1 PLAVIQSK
9 TDVLFQSPST
19 TIEEKAMDISTISK
33 ECRRLSKLV
42 SNLLLLARSDS
53 NQIEMD
59 KKTFELDKLL
69 EEIVAPYKEIASY
82 QEKEKIRHVLLL
94 VSFLFLDKKQ

>member
-1 PLAVIQSK
+1 MHHMNSGHHLQ
-9 TDVLFQSPST
+9 LFNQNGCFISV
-19 TIEEKAMDISTISK
+19 TIRYDRRKAMDISTISK

-59 KKTFELDKLL
+59 KKIFELDKLL

-82 QEKEKIRHVLLL
+82 QEKK
-94 VSFLFLDKKQ
+94 

>member
-1 PLAVIQSK
+1 MNSGHHCSYSIK
-9 TDVLFQSPST
+9 TDVLFQSPSA

-82 QEKEKIRHVLLL
+82 QEKK
-94 VSFLFLDKKQ
+94 